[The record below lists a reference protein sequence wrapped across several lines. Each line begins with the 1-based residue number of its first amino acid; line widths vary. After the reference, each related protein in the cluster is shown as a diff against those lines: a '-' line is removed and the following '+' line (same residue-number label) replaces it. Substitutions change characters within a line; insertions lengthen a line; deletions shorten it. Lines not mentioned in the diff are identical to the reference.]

1 VTRAQA
7 ETLVLKRMNK
17 PKLAAAAGV
26 LMVAA
31 KAWL

>member
-1 VTRAQA
+1 V
-7 ETLVLKRMNK
+7 ETLVLKRMNN

-31 KAWL
+31 KVWL